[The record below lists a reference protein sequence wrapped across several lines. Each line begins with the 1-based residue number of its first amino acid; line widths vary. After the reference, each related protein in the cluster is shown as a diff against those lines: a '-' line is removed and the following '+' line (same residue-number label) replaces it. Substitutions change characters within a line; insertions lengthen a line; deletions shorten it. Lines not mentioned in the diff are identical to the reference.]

1 MERFPAFVNNSASS
15 TVYQYC
21 GNDLFDPNFTGAGGQ
36 PTYFDQLATL
46 YNRYRVYASAIE
58 VKWYNFSGNPYVYAD
73 CLLVPVNTTAAS
85 MNMDDLMAL
94 PRAKW
99 QTVAINTPKTIKSAI
114 STGTVLGVKDVEGA
128 DRLQAQVTAS
138 PAERWLWCIAA
149 HSYDGVALVNVG
161 CDIRITYE
169 CEFFDRKIQD
179 LSLIRQSHDG
189 TKPESKGQT
198 GEEKKLPQSPTNS
211 EADAETVVVST
222 FKVATNAAPKFDFMK
237 RGLQTETPSVKNKDK
252 K

>member
-1 MERFPAFVNNSASS
+1 
-15 TVYQYC
+15 
-21 GNDLFDPNFTGAGGQ
+21 
-36 PTYFDQLATL
+36 
-46 YNRYRVYASAIE
+46 
-58 VKWYNFSGNPYVYAD
+58 
-73 CLLVPVNTTAAS
+73 
-85 MNMDDLMAL
+85 
-94 PRAKW
+94 
-99 QTVAINTPKTIKSAI
+99 
-114 STGTVLGVKDVEGA
+114 VKDVEGA

-179 LSLIRQSHDG
+179 LSLIRQSHER

-211 EADAETVVVST
+211 ETDADAVMVST
-222 FKVATNAAPKFDFMK
+222 SYKVVANAAPKFDFMK
-237 RGLQTETPSVKNKDK
+237 RGLLTETPSVKNKDK